1 MEKQNYK
8 KTLTVNGK
16 SYSYYS
22 IKQLQEDGFANI
34 ERLPFSIRILV
45 ENLLR
50 NLDGKV
56 VNETHLK
63 NIANW
68 QTKYDTPVEIPHH
81 PARVIMQDFTGVPGV
96 VDLAAMRDAAK
107 ELGLDPKKVNPLV
120 PVDLIIDH
128 SVQIDFFG
136 SEDAY
141 RKNLEL
147 EYKRNKERY
156 QLLKWAQKAFDNMRV
171 FPPGSGIIHQVN
183 LEYIAKVVLTKEEN
197 GETIAYPDTLVGTDS
212 HTTMINGLGVMGWG
226 VGGIEAEAVMLGQP
240 YYMKIPE
247 VVGVKLTGEL
257 PEGATT
263 TDLVLTITQKLREV
277 GVVEKFVEY
286 FGEGVKKL
294 SLPDRA
300 TIANMAPEYG
310 ATMGFFPVDEETV
323 NFLKL
328 TNRGEIADLVE
339 AYTKENMLFYTGNE
353 TPEYSQIIEI
363 DMSTIEPSLAG
374 PSRPQDRVS
383 LKDMKKTF
391 IDLLNCNYNREIDI
405 KEITAFED
413 EAGKDLEIGECRVH
427 KGKKLVK
434 VKLEDEE
441 VVLSDGSVVIA
452 SITSCTNTS
461 NPSVLIG
468 AGILAKKAVEK
479 GLTVKPYVKTSLA
492 PGSRVVEAYL
502 KKAGLLPYLE
512 ALRFHIVGFGC
523 TTCIGNSGPLNPEI
537 EKAIKENDLIVSAVL
552 SGNRN
557 FEARIHPD
565 VKANWLA
572 SPVLVVAY
580 AIAGRTD
587 IDLTT
592 EPIGKDPNGNP
603 VYLKDIWPT
612 QEEIKQVL
620 NEVLTPEI
628 FEEKYR
634 NILDGDEFWQALE
647 APTGETFDWDENS
660 TYIRKPP
667 YFDGFKLEVEP
678 PKDIKGARVL
688 ELLGD
693 SITTDHISPAG
704 KIPPEYPAGK
714 YLLER
719 GVPVEEFNSYG
730 ARRGNHEVMVRGTFA
745 NVRIKNKLVAPK
757 EGGYTLKLPEKEEMF
772 VYDASV
778 KYAEEGTPLIVLGGK
793 EYGTG
798 SSRDWAAKGTQL
810 LGVKAVIVKSF
821 ERIHRS
827 NLVGM
832 GVLPLVFKEGEGWE
846 ELGLDGTE
854 EYEILGIEDIAPGK
868 ELTVRA
874 KKENG
879 EIVEFKVKTRLDTV
893 VDVEYFK
900 NGGILPMVLR
910 KIAKQN

>member
-1 MEKQNYK
+1 MNKSDFTK
-8 KTLTVNGK
+8 SLSVNGK
-16 SYSYYS
+16 DYTVYSLE
-22 IKQLQEDGFANI
+22 KLQEAGIGNI
-34 ERLPFSIRILV
+34 ERLPFSIRVLV

-50 NLDGKV
+50 NFDGKV
-56 VNETHLK
+56 VTEEHVK

-68 QTKYDTPVEIPHH
+68 QKKYETPVEIPHH
-81 PARVIMQDFTGVPGV
+81 PARVLMQDFTGVPGV

-107 ELGLDPKKVNPLV
+107 ELGIDPKKVNPLV
-120 PVDLIIDH
+120 PVDLVIDH

-136 SEDAY
+136 TEDAY
-141 RKNLEL
+141 KKNLEL

-156 QLLKWAQKAFDNMRV
+156 QLLKWAQNAFDTLRI

-183 LEYIAKVVLTKEEN
+183 LEYIAQVVMEKDGVLF
-197 GETIAYPDTLVGTDS
+197 PDSLVGTDS
-212 HTTMINGLGVMGWG
+212 HTTMINGLGVIGWG

-300 TIANMAPEYG
+300 TIANMSPEYG
-310 ATMGFFPVDEETV
+310 ATMGFFPVDEETI

-328 TNRGEIADLVE
+328 TNRKE
-339 AYTKENMLFYTGNE
+339 AAERAEKYTKENMLFYTGNE
-353 TPEYSQIIEI
+353 TPEYSEVIEI
-363 DMSTIEPSLAG
+363 DMSKVEPSLAG
-374 PSRPQDRVS
+374 PARPQDRVA

-391 IDLLNCNYNREIDI
+391 VDLLNCNYNREIDDI

-413 EAGKDLEIGECRVH
+413 EAGKDLEVGECRIH
-427 KGKKLVK
+427 KGKKVAKINL
-434 VKLEDEE
+434 DGEE
-441 VVLSDGSVVIA
+441 VVIGDGSVVIA

-479 GLTVKPYVKTSLA
+479 GLDVKPYVKTSLA
-492 PGSRVVEAYL
+492 PGSRVVEGYL
-502 KKAGLLPYLE
+502 KKAGLLEYLE
-512 ALRFHIVGFGC
+512 KLKFNIVGFGC
-523 TTCIGNSGPLNPEI
+523 TTCIGNSGPLHPEI
-537 EKAIKENDLIVSAVL
+537 EKAIKENDLVVSAVL

-572 SPVLVVAY
+572 SPILVVAY

-592 EPIGKDPNGNP
+592 EPLGKDKDGNP
-603 VYLKDIWPT
+603 VYLKDIWPS
-612 QEEIKQVL
+612 QDEINNILNQVL
-620 NEVLTPEI
+620 TADI
-628 FEEKYR
+628 FEEKYK
-634 NILDGDEFWQALE
+634 NILDGDEYWQALE
-647 APTGETFDWDENS
+647 APTGEIFEWDPKS
-660 TYIRKPP
+660 TYIRKAP
-667 YFDGFKLEVEP
+667 YFDGFSVEVNP

-693 SITTDHISPAG
+693 SVTTDHISPAG
-704 KIPPEYPAGK
+704 KIPEDYPAGR
-714 YLLER
+714 YLIEH
-719 GVPVEEFNSYG
+719 GVKPEEFNSYG
-730 ARRGNHEVMVRGTFA
+730 SRRGNHEVMVRGTFA

-772 VYDASV
+772 VYDAAV
-778 KYAEEGTPLIVLGGK
+778 KYAEEGTPLIVLAGK

-832 GVLPLVFKEGEGWE
+832 GVLPLQFKEGEGWE

-854 EYEILGIEDIAPGK
+854 TYEIFGIEDIAPGK
-868 ELTVRA
+868 ELKVRA
-874 KKENG
+874 TKENG
-879 EIVEFKVKTRLDTV
+879 EVVEFNVITRLDTV

-900 NGGILPMVLR
+900 NGGILPLVLR
-910 KIAKQN
+910 KIAKS

>member
-1 MEKQNYK
+1 MNKSDFTK
-8 KTLTVNGK
+8 SISVNGK
-16 SYSYYS
+16 NYTIYSLE
-22 IKQLQEDGFANI
+22 KLQEAGIGNI
-34 ERLPFSIRILV
+34 ERLPFSIRVLV

-50 NLDGKV
+50 NFDGTV
-56 VNETHLK
+56 VDEEHVK

-68 QTKYDTPVEIPHH
+68 QKKYETPVEIPHH
-81 PARVIMQDFTGVPGV
+81 PARVLMQDFTGVPGV
-96 VDLAAMRDAAK
+96 VDLAVMRDAAK
-107 ELGLDPKKVNPLV
+107 ELGIEPKKVNPLV
-120 PVDLIIDH
+120 PVDLVIDH

-141 RKNLEL
+141 NKNLEL

-156 QLLKWAQKAFDNMRV
+156 QLLKWAQNAFDTLRI

-183 LEYIAKVVLTKEEN
+183 LEYIAQVVMNKD
-197 GETIAYPDTLVGTDS
+197 GIAFPDSLVGTDS
-212 HTTMINGLGVMGWG
+212 HTTMINGLGVIGWG

-300 TIANMAPEYG
+300 TIANMSPEYG
-310 ATMGFFPVDEETV
+310 ATMGFFPVDEETI
-323 NFLKL
+323 NFLRL
-328 TNRGEIADLVE
+328 TNRKE
-339 AYTKENMLFYTGNE
+339 AAELAEKYTKENMLFYTGSE
-353 TPEYSQIIEI
+353 TPEYSEVIEI
-363 DMSTIEPSLAG
+363 DMSKVESSLAG
-374 PSRPQDRVS
+374 PSRPQDRVN

-391 IDLLNCNYNREIDI
+391 VDLLNCNYNRDIDV
-405 KEITAFED
+405 KELTAFED
-413 EAGKDLEIGECRVH
+413 EAGKDMEIGECRLH
-427 KGKKLVK
+427 KGKKVVK
-434 VKLEDEE
+434 VELDGEE
-441 VVLSDGSVVIA
+441 VVIGDGSVVIA

-468 AGILAKKAVEK
+468 AGLLAKKAVEK

-492 PGSRVVEAYL
+492 PGSRVVEGYL

-512 ALRFHIVGFGC
+512 ALKFHIVGFGC
-523 TTCIGNSGPLNPEI
+523 TTCIGNSGPLNPNI
-537 EKAIKENDLIVSAVL
+537 EKAIKDNDLVVSAVL

-557 FEARIHPD
+557 FEARIHSD

-572 SPVLVVAY
+572 SPILVVAY

-603 VYLKDIWPT
+603 IYLKDIWPS
-612 QEEIKQVL
+612 QEEINKIM
-620 NEVLTPEI
+620 NEVLTPDI
-628 FEEKYR
+628 FEEKYKDV
-634 NILDGDEFWQALE
+634 LKGDEYWQSLE
-647 APTGETFDWDENS
+647 APTGEIFEWDPNS
-660 TYIRKPP
+660 TYVRKPP
-667 YFDGFKLEVEP
+667 YFEGFTLDVKP
-678 PKDIKGARVL
+678 PSNISGARVL

-693 SITTDHISPAG
+693 SVTTDHISPAG
-704 KIPPEYPAGK
+704 KIPEDYPAGK
-714 YLLER
+714 YLIEH
-719 GVPVEEFNSYG
+719 GVKPEDFNSYG
-730 ARRGNHEVMVRGTFA
+730 SRRGNHEVMVRGTFA

-757 EGGYTLKLPEKEEMF
+757 EGGYTLKFPEKEEMF
-772 VYDASV
+772 VYDAAV
-778 KYAEEGTPLIVLGGK
+778 KYAEEGVPLIVLGGK

-832 GVLPLVFKEGEGWE
+832 GVLPLQFKEGEGWE
-846 ELGLDGTE
+846 ELGLDGSE
-854 EYEILGIEDIAPGK
+854 VYELIGIDEIAPGK

-874 KKENG
+874 TKENG
-879 EIVEFKVKTRLDTV
+879 ETVEFNVISRLDTV

-900 NGGILPMVLR
+900 NGGILPLVLR
-910 KIAKQN
+910 KIAKS

>member
-1 MEKQNYK
+1 MNKSDFTKSITANGQSYTVYSLEK
-8 KTLTVNGK
+8 
-16 SYSYYS
+16 
-22 IKQLQEDGFANI
+22 LQEAGIGNI

-56 VNETHLK
+56 VTEEHVK

-68 QTKYDTPVEIPHH
+68 QKKYESPVEIPHH

-107 ELGLDPKKVNPLV
+107 DLGIDPKKVNPLV
-120 PVDLIIDH
+120 PVDLVIDH

-141 RKNLEL
+141 KKNLEL

-156 QLLKWAQKAFDNMRV
+156 LLLKWAQNAFDTLRI

-183 LEYIAKVVLTKEEN
+183 LEYIAQVVMTNN
-197 GETIAYPDTLVGTDS
+197 GVAFPDSLVGTDS

-263 TDLVLTITQKLREV
+263 TDLVLTITQKLREL

-310 ATMGFFPVDEETV
+310 ATMGFFPVDEETI
-323 NFLKL
+323 NFLRL
-328 TNRGEIADLVE
+328 TNRKE
-339 AYTKENMLFYTGNE
+339 AAELAEKYTKENMLFYEGTEN
-353 TPEYSQIIEI
+353 PEYSDVIEI
-363 DMSTIEPSLAG
+363 DMSQVEPSLAG
-374 PSRPQDRVS
+374 PSRPQDRVP

-391 IDLLNCNYNREIDI
+391 VDLLNCNYNREIDI

-413 EAGKDLEIGECRVH
+413 EAGKDMEIGECRVH
-427 KGKKLVK
+427 KGKKIAK
-434 VKLEDEE
+434 VEIDGEE
-441 VVLSDGSVVIA
+441 VVIGDGSVVIA

-468 AGILAKKAVEK
+468 AGLLAKKAVEK
-479 GLTVKPYVKTSLA
+479 GLNVKPYVKTSLA
-492 PGSRVVEAYL
+492 PGSRVVEGYL

-523 TTCIGNSGPLNPEI
+523 TTCIGNSGPLNPNI

-572 SPVLVVAY
+572 SPILVVAY

-603 VYLKDIWPT
+603 VYLKDIWPS
-612 QEEIKQVL
+612 QEEINEIL
-620 NEVLTPEI
+620 NSVLTPEV
-628 FEEKYR
+628 FEEKYKDV
-634 NILDGDEFWQALE
+634 LKGDEYWQSLE
-647 APTGETFDWDENS
+647 APTGEIFQWDPDS
-660 TYIRKPP
+660 TYVRKPP
-667 YFDGFKLEVEP
+667 YFDGFTIDVNP
-678 PKDIKGARVL
+678 PKDITGARVL

-693 SITTDHISPAG
+693 SVTTDHISPAG

-714 YLLER
+714 YLLEH

-772 VYDASV
+772 VYDAAV
-778 KYAEEGTPLIVLGGK
+778 KYEQEGTPLIVLGGK

-832 GVLPLVFKEGEGWE
+832 GVLPLQFKEGEGWE

-854 EYEILGIEDIAPGK
+854 VYEIFGIEDIAPGK
-868 ELTVRA
+868 ELKVRA
-874 KKENG
+874 TKENG
-879 EIVEFKVKTRLDTV
+879 ETVEFNVITRLDTV
-893 VDVEYFK
+893 VDIEYFK
-900 NGGILPMVLR
+900 NGGILPLVLR
-910 KIAKQN
+910 KIATA

>member
-1 MEKQNYK
+1 LEKQNYK
-8 KTLTVNGK
+8 KTLNVNGK

-56 VNETHLK
+56 VNEAHLK

-183 LEYIAKVVLTKEEN
+183 LEYIARVVLTKEEN
-197 GETIAYPDTLVGTDS
+197 GETLAYPDTLVGTDS

-263 TDLVLTITQKLREV
+263 TDLVLTITQKLREI

-323 NFLKL
+323 NFLRL
-328 TNRGEIADLVE
+328 TNRGETAELVE
-339 AYTKENMLFYTGNE
+339 SYTKENMLFYTGNE
-353 TPEYSQIIEI
+353 TPEYSQVIEI
-363 DMSTIEPSLAG
+363 DMSKIEPSLAG
-374 PSRPQDRVS
+374 PSRPQDRVA

-413 EAGKDLEIGECRVH
+413 EAGKDLEVGECRIH
-427 KGKKLVK
+427 KGKKVVK
-434 VKLEDEE
+434 VKLDDEE

-587 IDLTT
+587 IDLTN

-620 NEVLTPEI
+620 SEVLTPDI
-628 FEEKYR
+628 FEEKYK

-798 SSRDWAAKGTQL
+798 SSRDWAAKGTAL

-832 GVLPLVFKEGEGWE
+832 GVLPLVFEKGQGWE

-854 EYEILGIEDIAPGK
+854 EYEIIGIENISPGAT
-868 ELTVRA
+868 LTIRA

-879 EIVEFKVKTRLDTV
+879 EVVEFNVKTRLDTA

>member
-1 MEKQNYK
+1 MNNADFTKSISANGQNY
-8 KTLTVNGK
+8 TI
-16 SYSYYS
+16 YSLE
-22 IKQLQEDGFANI
+22 KLQEAGIGNI

-56 VNETHLK
+56 VTEEHLN

-68 QTKYDTPVEIPHH
+68 QKKYDTPVEIPHH

-107 ELGLDPKKVNPLV
+107 ELGIDPKKVNPLV
-120 PVDLIIDH
+120 PVDLVIDH

-136 SEDAY
+136 TEDAY
-141 RKNLEL
+141 KKNLEL

-156 QLLKWAQKAFDNMRV
+156 QLLKWAQNAFDTLRI

-183 LEYIAKVVLTKEEN
+183 LEYIAQVVMSNN
-197 GETIAYPDTLVGTDS
+197 GVAFPDSLVGTDS
-212 HTTMINGLGVMGWG
+212 HTTMINGLGVLGWG

-247 VVGVKLTGEL
+247 VIGVKLTGEL

-263 TDLVLTITQKLREV
+263 TDLVLTITQKLREY

-310 ATMGFFPVDEETV
+310 ATMGFFPVDEETI

-328 TNRGEIADLVE
+328 TNRKE
-339 AYTKENMLFYTGNE
+339 AAELAERYTKENMLFYHGNE
-353 TPEYSQIIEI
+353 TPEYTDVIEI
-363 DMSTIEPSLAG
+363 DMSKVEPSLAG
-374 PSRPQDRVS
+374 PSRPQDRVT
-383 LKDMKKTF
+383 LKEMKKTF
-391 IDLLNCNYNREIDI
+391 IDLLNCNYNREIDDI

-413 EAGKDLEIGECRVH
+413 EAGKDLEVGECRIH
-427 KGKKLVK
+427 KGKKIAK
-434 VKLEDEE
+434 VEIDGEE
-441 VVLSDGSVVIA
+441 VVIGDGSVVIA

-468 AGILAKKAVEK
+468 AGLLAKKAVEK
-479 GLTVKPYVKTSLA
+479 GLNVKPYVKTSLA
-492 PGSRVVEAYL
+492 PGSRVVEGYL
-502 KKAGLLPYLE
+502 RKAGLLPYLE

-523 TTCIGNSGPLNPEI
+523 TTCIGNSGPLHPNI
-537 EKAIKENDLIVSAVL
+537 EKAIKDNDLIVSAVL

-572 SPVLVVAY
+572 SPILVVAY

-592 EPIGKDPNGNP
+592 EPLGKDPNGNP
-603 VYLKDIWPT
+603 VYLKDIWPS
-612 QEEIKQVL
+612 QEEIKEIMNQ
-620 NEVLTPEI
+620 VLTPEV
-628 FEEKYR
+628 FEEKYKDV
-634 NILDGDEFWQALE
+634 LKGDEYWQSLD
-647 APTGETFDWDENS
+647 APTGETFQWDPNS

-667 YFDGFKLEVEP
+667 YFDGFTIEVNP
-678 PKDIKGARVL
+678 PKDIQNARVL

-693 SITTDHISPAG
+693 SVTTDHISPAG

-714 YLLER
+714 YLLEH

-757 EGGYTLKLPEKEEMF
+757 EGGYTLKFPEKEEMF
-772 VYDASV
+772 VYDAAV
-778 KYAEEGTPLIVLGGK
+778 KYGQEGTPLIVLAGK

-832 GVLPLVFKEGEGWE
+832 GVLPLQFKEGEGWE
-846 ELGLDGTE
+846 ELGLDGSET
-854 EYEILGIEDIAPGK
+854 YEIFGIEDIAPGK
-868 ELTVRA
+868 ELKVRA
-874 KKENG
+874 TKENG
-879 EIVEFKVKTRLDTV
+879 EVVEFNVISRLDTV

-900 NGGILPMVLR
+900 NGGILPLVLR
-910 KIAKQN
+910 KIATA

>member
-1 MEKQNYK
+1 MNKSDFTKSITANGQSYTVYSLEK
-8 KTLTVNGK
+8 
-16 SYSYYS
+16 
-22 IKQLQEDGFANI
+22 LQEAGIGNI

-56 VNETHLK
+56 VTEEHVK

-68 QTKYDTPVEIPHH
+68 QKKYESPVEIPHH

-107 ELGLDPKKVNPLV
+107 ELGIDPKKVNPLV
-120 PVDLIIDH
+120 PVDLVIDH

-141 RKNLEL
+141 KKNLEL

-156 QLLKWAQKAFDNMRV
+156 LLLKWAQNAFDTLRI

-183 LEYIAKVVLTKEEN
+183 LEYIAQVVMTNN
-197 GETIAYPDTLVGTDS
+197 GVAFPDSLVGTDS

-263 TDLVLTITQKLREV
+263 TDLVLTITQKLREL

-310 ATMGFFPVDEETV
+310 ATMGFFPVDEETI
-323 NFLKL
+323 NFLRL
-328 TNRGEIADLVE
+328 TNRKE
-339 AYTKENMLFYTGNE
+339 AAELAEKYTKENMLFYEGTEN
-353 TPEYSQIIEI
+353 PEYSDVIEI
-363 DMSTIEPSLAG
+363 DMSQVEPSLAG
-374 PSRPQDRVS
+374 PSRPQDRVT

-413 EAGKDLEIGECRVH
+413 EAGKDMEIGECRIH
-427 KGKKLVK
+427 KGKKIAK
-434 VKLEDEE
+434 VELDGEE
-441 VVLSDGSVVIA
+441 VVIGDGSVVIA

-468 AGILAKKAVEK
+468 AGLLAKKAVEK
-479 GLTVKPYVKTSLA
+479 GLNVKPYVKTSLA
-492 PGSRVVEAYL
+492 PGSRVVEGYL

-572 SPVLVVAY
+572 SPILVVAY

-592 EPIGKDPNGNP
+592 EPLGKDPNGNP
-603 VYLKDIWPT
+603 VYLKDIWPS
-612 QEEIKQVL
+612 QEEINEIL
-620 NEVLTPEI
+620 NSVLTPEV
-628 FEEKYR
+628 FEEKYKDV
-634 NILDGDEFWQALE
+634 LKGDEYWQSLE
-647 APTGETFDWDENS
+647 APTGEIFQWDPNS
-660 TYIRKPP
+660 TYVRKPP
-667 YFDGFKLEVEP
+667 YFDGFTIDVNP
-678 PKDIKGARVL
+678 PKDITGARVL

-693 SITTDHISPAG
+693 SVTTDHISPAG

-714 YLLER
+714 YLLEH

-772 VYDASV
+772 VYDAAV
-778 KYAEEGTPLIVLGGK
+778 KYEQEGTPLIVLGGK

-832 GVLPLVFKEGEGWE
+832 GVLPLQFKEGEGWE

-854 EYEILGIEDIAPGK
+854 VYEIFGIEDIAPGK
-868 ELTVRA
+868 ELKVKAT
-874 KKENG
+874 KENG
-879 EIVEFKVKTRLDTV
+879 ETVEFNVITRLDTV
-893 VDVEYFK
+893 VDIEYFK
-900 NGGILPMVLR
+900 NGGILPLVLR
-910 KIAKQN
+910 KIATA